1 MVGKR
6 AGEPAAVVAADLD
19 AAHDRAREA
28 YAARDAAAYM
38 AVFHPELQYQ
48 QLDGKVIGYAA
59 LARGVRTQLER
70 VESAASEYRRESLES
85 QSPQQAV
92 EVLAQSATY
101 RLRAFGVLHTQWHVQ
116 RSGRYE
122 WLFTDGRWQMRRVEV
137 LAEVVTRVRTWL
149 AF

>member
-1 MVGKR
+1 MSG
-6 AGEPAAVVAADLD
+6 ADEPTAAVAADLD
-19 AAHDRAREA
+19 AAHDRARKA
-28 YAARDAAAYM
+28 YAARDGAAYM
-38 AVFHPELQYQ
+38 AVFHPEIQYQ

-59 LARGVRTQLER
+59 LARSVRTQLEH
-70 VESAASEYRRESLES
+70 VENAASEFRRESLES
-85 QSPQQAV
+85 QDRQQAI

-101 RLRAFGVLHTQWHVQ
+101 SVRAFGLLHTQWQVQ

-122 WLFTDGRWQMRRVEV
+122 WLFTDGRWQIRRVEV